1 MLSMSPGFTEQSV
14 RPGLPAQIDLVEI
27 TENSTVL
34 NDEFIAHRLGLIPL
48 VSTRVGEMRSPFE
61 TDDDNDLTEIEMY
74 INVLCTSDETLD
86 VRHCHTLPLGIPSR
100 LRPLPR
106 LESCMAQ
113 LDSRPGSQRTDLAI
127 RRKCSMALQDASARE
142 HRE

>member
-1 MLSMSPGFTEQSV
+1 LRIRLGWDAELECLQ
-14 RPGLPAQIDLVEI
+14 AQIDLVEI

-74 INVLCTSDETLD
+74 INVMCTSDDTLD
-86 VRHCHTLPLGIPSR
+86 VRYRPPCNTL
-100 LRPLPR
+100 
-106 LESCMAQ
+106 
-113 LDSRPGSQRTDLAI
+113 
-127 RRKCSMALQDASARE
+127 
-142 HRE
+142 